1 MPTIVKKKIDDIVQK
16 DKYYFSRS
24 HFFYEAINQMYPVIE
39 QFVNDLNDI
48 NKNNKNRS
56 LSSIMT
62 ISLPLNAID
71 LLDKFKGIDVF
82 LPSRSEIVRL
92 ITIFYLFNYIKNTKD
107 KQKSDKIEV
116 EIDDNTVLVPFDNG
130 ETKRYRK
137 VYK

>member
-16 DKYYFSRS
+16 DNYYFSRS